1 MPKAASTT
9 RNPRTKSLKRLS
21 GRASARSCDIQ
32 RIPLDQ
38 IHPSPE
44 NDQLYQPVDPND
56 PEVQALA
63 DSIREYG
70 VREPLVITRDGFILS
85 GHRRFAAA
93 RLAGLDVV
101 PCRVEPLARD
111 DDADQFVR
119 LLREY
124 NRQRVKTLAEQL
136 REEVV
141 SMNPEAAHIE
151 LLRHRIQKSDLS
163 GFGDGTAIDPGDRR
177 GRCGISNAK
186 FPMLQTVLRVLED
199 RQKFWPLSDRSIHYA
214 LLNAPPLRHASKPES
229 TYANDRASYQDLTDL
244 LTRARLAGLIPWSA
258 IGDETRPVL
267 LWQADSTVQLFVRR
281 ELDGFLVG
289 YWRDYQQSQINHIEI
304 VAEKLSVRQ
313 IIEPVAQEFCLPLTI
328 GRGYCSIMPRREM
341 AERFRRSGREQLV
354 IIMLTDFDPDGEC
367 IAESF
372 VRSMRDDFSIAEVV
386 AIKAALT
393 REQVDRFEL
402 PPQMKA
408 KAGSACYASFTDKHG
423 DDVYELE
430 ALAPVDLQEALRA
443 SVRSVLDIEAFEHE
457 LMHEQADAAFLEGV
471 RRQSRAALSS
481 LLTSDRKPPPV

>member
-1 MPKAASTT
+1 MSKAASTT
-9 RNPRTKSLKRLS
+9 RNPRTKSLKRRS
-21 GRASARSCDIQ
+21 GRSSARSSDIQ
-32 RIPLDQ
+32 SIPLDQ

-44 NDQLYQPVDPND
+44 NDQLYQPVVSND

-85 GHRRFAAA
+85 GHRRFVAA
-93 RLAGLDVV
+93 RVAGLDSV
-101 PCRVEPLARD
+101 PCRVEPFNRT
-111 DDADQFVR
+111 DDADQFLL

-163 GFGDGTAIDPGDRR
+163 GFADGAAIDPGDRR
-177 GRCGISNAK
+177 SRCGISNAK
-186 FPMLQTVLRVLED
+186 LPMLQAALDVLED
-199 RQKFWPLSDRSIHYA
+199 RKDFWPLSDRSIHYA
-214 LLNAPPLRHASKPES
+214 LLNSPPLRHASKPQS

-244 LTRARLAGLIPWSA
+244 LTRARLSGLVPWSA
-258 IGDETRPVL
+258 IGDETRPVV
-267 LWQADSTVQLFVRR
+267 LWQADSTVQSFVRR
-281 ELDGFLVG
+281 ELDGFLG
-289 YWRDYQQSQINHIEI
+289 NYWRDYQQSQSNHIEI
-304 VAEKLSVRQ
+304 VGEKLSVRQ
-313 IIEPVAQEFCLPLTI
+313 IIEPIAQEFCLPLTI

-372 VRSMRDDFSIAEVV
+372 VRSMRDDFSIGEVV

-393 REQVDRFEL
+393 REQVEHFQL

-408 KAGSACYASFTDKHG
+408 KAGSASYAAFTEKHG

-430 ALAPVDLQEALRA
+430 ALAPVDLQEAMRA
-443 SVRSVLDIEAFEHE
+443 SIRSVLDIEAFEHE
-457 LMHEQADAAFLEGV
+457 LMQEQVDAAFLEGA
-471 RRQSRAALSS
+471 RRKAKSALS
-481 LLTSDRKPPPV
+481 LLLDETRGNNR